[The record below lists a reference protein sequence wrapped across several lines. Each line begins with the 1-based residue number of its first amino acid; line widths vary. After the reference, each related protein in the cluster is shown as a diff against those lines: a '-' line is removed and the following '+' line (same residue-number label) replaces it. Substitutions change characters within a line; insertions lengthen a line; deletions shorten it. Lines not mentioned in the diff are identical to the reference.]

1 MGNHRSNR
9 KPFSCTVDC
18 RLQVLPKREC
28 SEPLIQACP
37 GCRNTGNR
45 DRNPALF
52 RNFCQTG
59 LPKPVCLKQSRGR
72 AAPIQAIQPPILP
85 YQRKAI
91 PSDAVGAWL
100 HNRQAGCGCQCG
112 VHCIS
117 ALFQNIQACLRRLA
131 ALLPAPKGEEL
142 LALWEEYDAAATQE
156 ARLVK
161 ALDKAETILQHNQ
174 GQNPPDFDYDFNL
187 DYGKAYFQGDLILE
201 ALRDALDR
209 GTRRRM
215 EEQQGMR

>member
-1 MGNHRSNR
+1 MSGSLPESLLCFLQEAEGLKSVERTAWTSSGRRESTAEHSWRLALLAWALLDRYPRLDHAKVLALCLVHDLGERDCGDRSA
-9 KPFSCTVDC
+9 SD
-18 RLQVLPKREC
+18 LPDPAAKRRE
-28 SEPLIQACP
+28 E
-37 GCRNTGNR
+37 
-45 DRNPALF
+45 
-52 RNFCQTG
+52 
-59 LPKPVCLKQSRGR
+59 
-72 AAPIQAIQPPILP
+72 
-85 YQRKAI
+85 
-91 PSDAVGAWL
+91 
-100 HNRQAGCGCQCG
+100 
-112 VHCIS
+112 
-117 ALFQNIQACLRRLA
+117 QACLRRLA

-174 GQNPPDFDYDFNL
+174 GQNPPDFDYDSNL

-215 EEQQGMR
+215 EEQQGRR

>member
-1 MGNHRSNR
+1 MSGSLPESLLCFLQEAEGLKSVERTAWTSSGRRESTAELSWRLALLAWALLDRYPRLDHAKVLALCLVHDLGERDCGDRSA
-9 KPFSCTVDC
+9 SD
-18 RLQVLPKREC
+18 LPDPAAKRRE
-28 SEPLIQACP
+28 E
-37 GCRNTGNR
+37 
-45 DRNPALF
+45 
-52 RNFCQTG
+52 
-59 LPKPVCLKQSRGR
+59 
-72 AAPIQAIQPPILP
+72 
-85 YQRKAI
+85 
-91 PSDAVGAWL
+91 
-100 HNRQAGCGCQCG
+100 
-112 VHCIS
+112 
-117 ALFQNIQACLRRLA
+117 QACLRRLA

>member
-1 MGNHRSNR
+1 MSGSLPENLLCFLQEAEGLKSVERTAWTSSGRRESTAEHSWRLALLAWALLDRYPRLDHAKVLALCLVHDLGERDCGDRSA
-9 KPFSCTVDC
+9 SD
-18 RLQVLPKREC
+18 LPDPAAKRRE
-28 SEPLIQACP
+28 E
-37 GCRNTGNR
+37 
-45 DRNPALF
+45 
-52 RNFCQTG
+52 
-59 LPKPVCLKQSRGR
+59 
-72 AAPIQAIQPPILP
+72 
-85 YQRKAI
+85 
-91 PSDAVGAWL
+91 
-100 HNRQAGCGCQCG
+100 
-112 VHCIS
+112 
-117 ALFQNIQACLRRLA
+117 QACLRRLA
-131 ALLPAPKGEEL
+131 ALLP
-142 LALWEEYDAAATQE
+142 ATQE